1 MAPLALRLLGAAFL
15 EPRHPTPSQGTVS
28 TRPVVCFPLLLPL
41 QVGTLSYMAP
51 EVVKS
56 HGCLYDAKL
65 ADLWSAGVVLYIMLY
80 GACSRLQRGQWGPG
94 ETVDGRCRADRWT
107 DMAAIW

>member
-1 MAPLALRLLGAAFL
+1 MSCILPSIFCPSAPRQCPNAQSDILSGAK
-15 EPRHPTPSQGTVS
+15 T
-28 TRPVVCFPLLLPL
+28 

-80 GACSRLQRGQWGPG
+80 GELRVGSMPG
-94 ETVDGRCRADRWT
+94 HSMCGFRAGS
-107 DMAAIW
+107 

>member
-1 MAPLALRLLGAAFL
+1 M
-15 EPRHPTPSQGTVS
+15 
-28 TRPVVCFPLLLPL
+28 
-41 QVGTLSYMAP
+41 GTLSYMAP

-80 GACSRLQRGQWGPG
+80 GELRVGINAGHSMGGSRAGS
-94 ETVDGRCRADRWT
+94 
-107 DMAAIW
+107 

>member
-1 MAPLALRLLGAAFL
+1 
-15 EPRHPTPSQGTVS
+15 
-28 TRPVVCFPLLLPL
+28 
-41 QVGTLSYMAP
+41 MAP

-80 GACSRLQRGQWGPG
+80 GELRVGSMPG
-94 ETVDGRCRADRWT
+94 HSMCGFRAGS
-107 DMAAIW
+107 